1 MNLKFTYLKNAFC
14 ITVLLLSTIVS
25 NAQDKSKAVM
35 NSSLKG
41 QVVEFE
47 KQKPLEF
54 ATVSI
59 YTTADSIFIKGT
71 ITNKRGEFKLDQ
83 LKEDEYFLKVDFLG
97 FKGIQG
103 NNLSIKENQHKVIS
117 KPIYLELDTKSL
129 SEVKVEGSRDFS
141 RVELD
146 KTVYNVSNS
155 IVADGGS
162 INDVLATIPK
172 LSVNPEGEIQFRGSA
187 NVKVL
192 IDGKISGVLGI
203 NPADILRNLPAV
215 DVDRVELISSSSA
228 KFDASGAVGIVNI
241 IMKKERTKGFNGNFS
256 GTVGTKDKH
265 GANASAN
272 LRTGKI
278 NLFGL
283 YSYRNEWAA
292 RDYSV
297 DRLVHSS
304 SFLNS
309 LKENA
314 DVDFGNRSH
323 ISKIGLDY
331 LINDKNT
338 LSFAV
343 ANRMFKQNWNGLYIF
358 DRANLLSSTFPVE
371 TSRESGVDIDMLS
384 WVYNAS
390 FIHKFEKK
398 GEELSVDVAYTDNTA
413 DNKGKYKDWDAAK
426 NLTESNDFF
435 NSDRKEAV
443 VQIDYSLPLGKSASI
458 ETGYMYRSNEIDY
471 NEPVELSTAF
481 NYKEQIHGLYVQYNG
496 KKGNLGYQFG
506 IRSEY
511 SDIQTNQA
519 YNDEYL
525 DFFPSMHLSYKLN
538 SKKQVILSYSKMVYR
553 PDSRM
558 LNPFQNLKDPE
569 NQRLGSQDISAY
581 YTHNGE
587 LSIAFK
593 RDKSNY
599 KLGVFAN
606 YYDNLINQ
614 LRSVDSNGNAIVS
627 YTNLNSKFTYGL
639 EIEASAKFNKWWSF
653 NGYVYSGYEK
663 NSPNDDLKFKS
674 NDAYFMEGKVTSVM
688 RIPNWFNFQASFR
701 YQTDTPT
708 AQGEYDDLY
717 YVDLGFSRRILKGK
731 ASLSL
736 NVYDLFDTFK
746 FKINSSDTDFD
757 QRELIGKETR
767 IAKMTF
773 RYFFGKK
780 YRILKARTKQKRMRH
795 YEMDI

>member
-1 MNLKFTYLKNAFC
+1 MNLKFTYLKSLIFIALF
-14 ITVLLLSTIVS
+14 ILSTTAL
-25 NAQDKSKAVM
+25 NAQNKSTDVM

-41 QVVEFE
+41 QIAE
-47 KQKPLEF
+47 KENQKPLEF

-59 YTTADSIFIKGT
+59 YTLSDSTFVKGT
-71 ITNKRGEFKLDQ
+71 ITNKRGEFKLDK
-83 LKEDEYFLKVDFLG
+83 LKEDKYFLKVDFMG
-97 FKGIQG
+97 FQGIHG
-103 NNLSIKENQHKVIS
+103 STLFLKENQHKVIS
-117 KPIYLELDTKSL
+117 KPIYLQSDTKSI
-129 SEVKVEGSRDFS
+129 SEVKVEGKRDFS

-155 IVADGGS
+155 PVADGGS

-172 LSVNPEGEIQFRGSA
+172 LSVNPEGEIQFRGSS
-187 NVKVL
+187 NVKIL
-192 IDGKISGVLGI
+192 IDGKISGVLGL
-203 NPADILRNLPAV
+203 NPADILRNMSAA

-228 KFDASGAVGIVNI
+228 KYDASGASGIINI
-241 IMKKERTKGFNGNFS
+241 IMKKEHTKGFNGNFS

-278 NLFGL
+278 NLSGF

-297 DRLVHSS
+297 DRLIHSG

-331 LINDKNT
+331 LINDNNT
-338 LSFAV
+338 LSLAV
-343 ANRMFKQNWNGLYIF
+343 TNRMFKQNWNGFYIY
-358 DRANLLSSTFPVE
+358 DRANLLSSSFPEE
-371 TSRESGVDIDMLS
+371 TSRESAVDIDMLS

-398 GEELSVDVAYTDNTA
+398 GEELSVDVAYTDNSA
-413 DNKGKYKDWDAAK
+413 DNEGKYKDWDSDN

-443 VQIDYSLPLGKSASI
+443 VQIDYSHPVGKSASI

-471 NEPVELSTAF
+471 NEPADMSTAF

-506 IRSEY
+506 VRSEY

-525 DFFPSMHLSYKLN
+525 DFFPSMHLSYRLN
-538 SKKQVILSYSKMVYR
+538 DKKQVILSYSKMVYR

-593 RDKSNY
+593 RDKANY
-599 KLGVFAN
+599 KIGVFAN
-606 YYDNLINQ
+606 YYNNLINQ
-614 LRSVDSNGNAIVS
+614 FRSVDSNGNAIVS

-639 EIEASAKFNKWWSF
+639 EVEASAKFNKWWSF

-663 NSPNDDLKFKS
+663 NSPNDELKFKS
-674 NDAYFMEGKVTSVM
+674 NDAYFLEGKVTSVM

-701 YQTDTPT
+701 YQTNTPT
-708 AQGEYDDLY
+708 AQGEYDNLY
-717 YVDLGFSRRILKGK
+717 YVDLGFSRRILKKK

-746 FKINSSDTDFD
+746 FKINSGDTDFD
-757 QRELIGKETR
+757 QRELNGKETR
-767 IAKMTF
+767 IAKLTF